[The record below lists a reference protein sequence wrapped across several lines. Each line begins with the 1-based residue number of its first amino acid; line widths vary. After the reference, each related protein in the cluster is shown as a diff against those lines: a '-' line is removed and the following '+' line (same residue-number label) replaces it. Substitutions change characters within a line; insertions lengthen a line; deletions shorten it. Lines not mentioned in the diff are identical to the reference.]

1 MKFLFYFFIFFL
13 ILGFS
18 IFFNFHNYTEK
29 SKKNYAA
36 NNEVFDVKKNS
47 NVIPKYERQ
56 NKHNFEL
63 KSVDLEKLF
72 EIGEYRDLAIL
83 WRELEHLDYVEAQT
97 IKRDWL
103 EKSYTWLKKENLI
116 PLKSFIDSWLVYSSE
131 DYDFLFFQAQVDL
144 FFGDRIK
151 ALNDSFFL
159 LERLPENNKNFHKDR
174 FALNI
179 QKLILQME
187 SNKLWN
193 DLIIFIDQLL
203 WHSPNETKY
212 TLKLAEAHYQAGN
225 YKFSNNILSSIE
237 HETRFSKD
245 INFLKEKINNKN
257 TKNTEI
263 SLKKYNSHYI
273 VSGDL
278 NNIKVNLL
286 VDTGATISV
295 ITKKFFE
302 INKSS
307 FNAKFIKKSFV
318 NTAGGKIE
326 AKVYLFPTFSIK
338 EYSLQNIEFL
348 VIDSLE
354 DERIDGLLG
363 MNFLKEF
370 KFQIDQDDGVLKLR
384 YR

>member
-1 MKFLFYFFIFFL
+1 M
-13 ILGFS
+13 
-18 IFFNFHNYTEK
+18 
-29 SKKNYAA
+29 
-36 NNEVFDVKKNS
+36 
-47 NVIPKYERQ
+47 
-56 NKHNFEL
+56 
-63 KSVDLEKLF
+63 
-72 EIGEYRDLAIL
+72 
-83 WRELEHLDYVEAQT
+83 
-97 IKRDWL
+97 
-103 EKSYTWLKKENLI
+103 
-116 PLKSFIDSWLVYSSE
+116 
-131 DYDFLFFQAQVDL
+131 FFQAQIDL

-159 LERLPENNKNFHKDR
+159 LERLPENNKNFHRDR
-174 FALNI
+174 FASNI

-225 YKFSNNILSSIE
+225 YKFSKNILSSIE

-257 TKNTEI
+257 IKNTEI

-302 INKSS
+302 RNKSIL
-307 FNAKFIKKSFV
+307 NAKFIKKSFV

-338 EYSLQNIEFL
+338 DYSLQNIEFL

-354 DERIDGLLG
+354 DDRIDGLLG